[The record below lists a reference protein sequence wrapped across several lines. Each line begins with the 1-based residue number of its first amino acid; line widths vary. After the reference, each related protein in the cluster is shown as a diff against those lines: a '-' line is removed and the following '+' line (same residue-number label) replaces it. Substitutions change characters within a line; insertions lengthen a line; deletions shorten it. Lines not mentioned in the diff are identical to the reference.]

1 LRSLDSP
8 RIFLFENSSGQI
20 QNSRLF
26 VSLIQKRKVG
36 GGGRSVFYVSLTLHL
51 GALDLALAT
60 ADKEGVKY
68 VLAQDPDSD
77 RFSAAE
83 KR

>member
-1 LRSLDSP
+1 MSFLDSP

-26 VSLIQKRKVG
+26 VSLIQKRKV